1 MKHYIVNLAFGITF
15 LNLAI
20 VGICNLNLTSSFMAM
35 VQVCAI
41 ACNTLMG
48 IMILFNTIA
57 SSSSSPLH
65 NPHWLGMIAC
75 NIALVKLIDATHPLC
90 GALSLLFLV
99 GFVIVIISVLSIGRS
114 FAVTPMLSQIKTR
127 HIYRMVRHP
136 MYLGEIL
143 MITACF
149 LTSITIVSSIVMA
162 LFIVFAVLRI
172 REEEKLLLKSD
183 SYKQYCITTPW
194 RIIPHLW

>member
-41 ACNTLMG
+41 ASNTLMG
-48 IMILFNTIA
+48 VMILFNTIA

-99 GFVIVIISVLSIGRS
+99 GFVIVIISVLSICRI
-114 FAVTPMLSQIKTR
+114 FAVTPVRSQIKTQ